1 MFRNLRILV
10 AITLFAF
17 TAVQMEAQC
26 FSYARGVC
34 KTKLKEFVHDGNYN
48 ATVLSEGEAAE
59 IYKTFFSG
67 QEYRVVVCKVDS
79 LPPVNFQVIDDE
91 DKILFDSK
99 KQGGADVWD
108 FKVEST
114 QMLIIRVEVSE
125 KDENSKEKTAGCVS
139 VLFGI
144 KRE

>member
-1 MFRNLRILV
+1 MFRILRILIV
-10 AITLFAF
+10 IAMFAF
-17 TAVQMEAQC
+17 TAAQVEAQC

-34 KTKLKEFVHDGNYN
+34 KTELKEFVHDGNYN
-48 ATVLSEGEAAE
+48 ATVLSEGESAE

-79 LPPVNFQVIDDE
+79 LPPVNFQVIDEE
-91 DKILFDSK
+91 DKILFDSEK
-99 KQGGADVWD
+99 HGGEHVWD

-114 QMLIIRVEVSE
+114 QLLIIRVVVSE
-125 KDENSKEKTAGCVS
+125 KDKASKEKIAGCVS

-144 KRE
+144 KRD